1 MKGAGDSGDVGG
13 SGDADAVGG
22 SGTDGVTFKK
32 FKFLLCLSYLTGAKV
47 WNISYSS
54 SSFEFSTSSIF
65 VSF

>member
-1 MKGAGDSGDVGG
+1 MKGAGDSGDVC

-32 FKFLLCLSYLTGAKV
+32 FKFLLCLSILTGAKV
-47 WNISYSS
+47 WNISSSS